1 MNRGHNQKNIKPAV
15 DKQQQVSRRQRHDLL
30 GSVAAAAL
38 GAACL
43 SAIGVLS
50 WAPPEPYE
58 TGSEK
63 IGTPL
68 SYSQIETEGDPRIK
82 KITRLMRK
90 TPAGEYLFQYAVSQN
105 FQFEWSAGT
114 EGEHGSYSNGLI
126 RKSAHLESDHG
137 LVLTGVH
144 EIHHGWQSRILQGAS
159 YKKDPLTEWQISIVM
174 EAGSCAYTAHY
185 AAEYKDMTGTD
196 LSSDFTGFGS
206 STAKN
211 YVRRPQAQ
219 RDFFL
224 HAVVPCF
231 EEIEKY
237 PSYNVR
243 AMKAPAALTGLVNVV
258 AEISM
263 SRLIIAESG
272 GSPYDPEFFRSNINP
287 PSLRDKT
294 ELFSQFFT
302 PDMQHRSPAPQIRT
316 LSETPDRFVEWLD
329 RMTLRDTFELST
341 LRLQQDHFYKM
352 RDIILQQETL
362 LDPGLYRSGTYPPA
376 P

>member
-1 MNRGHNQKNIKPAV
+1 MNRDHNQKNIKSAF
-15 DKQQQVSRRQRHDLL
+15 DKPQQVSRRQRHYLL
-30 GSVAAAAL
+30 GSIAAAAL

-43 SAIGVLS
+43 SVIGTLLLS
-50 WAPPEPYE
+50 EPESHE
-58 TGSEK
+58 TGEEK

-68 SYSQIETEGDPRIK
+68 PYGKIETEGDPRINK
-82 KITRLMRK
+82 VIRLMRK
-90 TPAGEYLFQYAVSQN
+90 TPAGEYLFQYAASQN
-105 FQFEWSAGT
+105 FQFEWSEGAN
-114 EGEHGSYSNGLI
+114 GEHGSYHGGLI
-126 RKSAHLESDHG
+126 RKSARLESNHA

-144 EIHHGWQSRILQGAS
+144 EIHHGWQSRILQGS
-159 YKKDPLTEWQISIVM
+159 TYKKDPLTEWQISIVM

-185 AAEYKDMTGTD
+185 AAEYKDTTGPD
-196 LSSDFTGFGS
+196 LSRDFTGFGS
-206 STAKN
+206 STARD
-211 YVRRPQAQ
+211 YVQRPQAQ

-224 HAVVPCF
+224 HAIVPCF

-237 PSYNVR
+237 PSYSVR
-243 AMKAPAALTGLVNVV
+243 ALKAPTALTKLIDVV

-263 SRLIIAESG
+263 NRLIIAEKG

-287 PSLRDKT
+287 PSATDKT

-302 PDMQHRSPAPQIRT
+302 PDMQHRSSVPQILA
-316 LSETPDRFVEWLD
+316 LSETPDSFVEWLD

-341 LRLQQDHFYKM
+341 LHLQQDHFYKM
-352 RDIILQQETL
+352 RNIILQQETL